1 MVILKGSHTVTPA
14 QPTSSGKLWLSESD
28 QVKPLTHA
36 PTIYFY
42 RPTSSDVSITSADI
56 DTLRDSLSKVLVQFY
71 PLAGRLH
78 WIGGGR
84 LELDCNAA
92 GAKLFEAESDASIV
106 DFGDFR
112 PTPEIRELIPRID
125 YNTPINELPLLL
137 VQLTRLCCGGI
148 AVGVAISHV
157 IVDGQT
163 ALQFINTWAK
173 VARGEKL
180 ETTVFLDRTVLHTSE
195 SPSAPRFDHVEFKQP
210 PVLLGR
216 SDASEERKKETTVV
230 MLKLTRDQVEKLKCK
245 ANESRTEESG
255 RAFSRYEAVAGHM
268 WRCACKARAHEPE
281 QLTKLRI
288 VVDCRNR
295 LRPPLPQGYFGN
307 ATFPTTPTSLAG
319 ELLAKPLGYASGKI
333 REAVEKVNDEYV
345 RSTIDFLKS
354 QEDLTPFRTSFHTV
368 GCTQGVFFGNPNL
381 AVTSWVGLPIYDA
394 DFGWGKPIH
403 MGPGSLGFDGK
414 SFILPG
420 REGDGSFIVALR
432 LQVPHIDDFEKI
444 FYEDIRVVVVVWKW
458 WWGGSSNGDGGG
470 GGSDGDGGGCGGGD
484 GSGGDSCG
492 AVVVAGGDGDVV
504 VTWK

>member
-1 MVILKGSHTVTPA
+1 MVMLKGSHTVTPA
-14 QPTSSGKLWLSESD
+14 HPTPSGKIWLSESD

-36 PTIYFY
+36 PTVYFY
-42 RPTSSDVSITSADI
+42 RPTNSGIIATTA

-84 LELDCNAA
+84 LELECNDA
-92 GAKLFEAESDASIV
+92 GAKLFEAETDAVID

-112 PTPEIRELIPRID
+112 PTPEIRELIPRVD
-125 YNTPINELPLLL
+125 YTIPINELPLLL
-137 VQLTRLCCGGI
+137 IQLTRFRCGGV
-148 AVGVAISHV
+148 AVGVAISH
-157 IVDGQT
+157 IMLDGQT
-163 ALQFINTWAK
+163 ALQFVNTWAK

-180 ETTVFLDRTVLHTSE
+180 ETTLFLDRTVLHSTE
-195 SPSAPRFDHVEFKQP
+195 PPSAPRFDHVEFKPP
-210 PVLLGR
+210 PVLLGC
-216 SDASEERKKETTVV
+216 SDSSEERKKETTVA
-230 MLKLTRDQVEKLKCK
+230 MLNLTRDQVEKLKNK
-245 ANESRTEESG
+245 ANECRIEESG

-268 WRCACKARAHEPE
+268 WRCACKARGHERE

-295 LRPPLPQGYFGN
+295 LRPSLPQGYFGN

-319 ELLAKPLGYASGKI
+319 ELLAKPLGHASGKI
-333 REAVEKVNDEYV
+333 REAVEKMTDEYV

-354 QEDLTPFRTSFHTV
+354 QEDLTLFRTSFHTV

-414 SFILPG
+414 SFIVPG
-420 REGDGSFIVALR
+420 RDGDGSFIVALR
-432 LQVPHIDDFEKI
+432 LQVAHMDDFKKF
-444 FYEDIRVVVVVWKW
+444 FYEDM
-458 WWGGSSNGDGGG
+458 
-470 GGSDGDGGGCGGGD
+470 
-484 GSGGDSCG
+484 
-492 AVVVAGGDGDVV
+492 
-504 VTWK
+504 

>member
-1 MVILKGSHTVTPA
+1 MLTLKASHTVTPA
-14 QPTSSGKLWLSESD
+14 HPTPSGKLWLSESD

-42 RPTSSDVSITSADI
+42 RPTSGDVAAASAIDI
-56 DTLRDSLSKVLVQFY
+56 LRDSLSKVLVQFY
-71 PLAGRLH
+71 PLAGRVH
-78 WIGGGR
+78 SIGGGR
-84 LELDCNAA
+84 LELECNAL
-92 GAKLFEAESDASIV
+92 GAKLFEAESEAVIN

-112 PTPEIRELIPRID
+112 PTPEIRKLIPRVD

-137 VQLTRLCCGGI
+137 MQLTRFHCGGI
-148 AVGVAISHV
+148 AVGVAISHI
-157 IVDGQT
+157 IVDGLT
-163 ALQFINTWAK
+163 ALQFINSWAK

-180 ETTVFLDRTVLHTSE
+180 EVTLFLDRTVLHASE
-195 SPSAPRFDHVEFKQP
+195 PPVEPIFDHVEFGSP

-216 SDASEERKKETTVV
+216 SDASVERKKETTVA
-230 MLKLTRDQVEKLKCK
+230 MLRLTSDQVEKLKNK
-245 ANESRTEESG
+245 ANEGRTEESG
-255 RAFSRYEAVAGHM
+255 RVFSRYEAVAGHM
-268 WRCACKARAHEPE
+268 WRCACKARAHDNE
-281 QLTKLRI
+281 QLTKLRV

-333 REAVEKVNDEYV
+333 REAVEKMTDEYV

-354 QEDLTPFRTSFHTV
+354 QDDLTPFRTSFHTV

-432 LQVPHIDDFEKI
+432 LQVAHMDDFKKF
-444 FYEDIRVVVVVWKW
+444 FYEDI
-458 WWGGSSNGDGGG
+458 
-470 GGSDGDGGGCGGGD
+470 
-484 GSGGDSCG
+484 
-492 AVVVAGGDGDVV
+492 
-504 VTWK
+504 